1 MCARDARLPL
11 RTSAVLLGILA
22 LLAQGT
28 QLGHMLL
35 VEHAICAE
43 HGELVHGE
51 AHQAVEPWALDA
63 AAGQSMALRPGFA
76 AEQAHAHEH
85 CGTASERRDAVASAA
100 LTPLGLVRLD
110 LIVAPPAELSPHP
123 RPRAQLSLAPKTSP
137 PAS

>member
-11 RTSAVLLGILA
+11 RTSAILLGILA

-51 AHQAVEPWALDA
+51 AHPSTGSWAFEA
-63 AAGQSMALRPGFA
+63 APGQSMALRPGFA
-76 AEQAHAHEH
+76 ADEAHAHEH
-85 CGTASERRDAVASAA
+85 CGTVSERRDAVAPAA
-100 LTPLGLVRLD
+100 QAVLRLTRLEPL
-110 LIVAPPAELSPHP
+110 VAPPPKLSPHP
-123 RPRAQLSLAPKTSP
+123 RPRARLRLAPKTSP
-137 PAS
+137 PAA